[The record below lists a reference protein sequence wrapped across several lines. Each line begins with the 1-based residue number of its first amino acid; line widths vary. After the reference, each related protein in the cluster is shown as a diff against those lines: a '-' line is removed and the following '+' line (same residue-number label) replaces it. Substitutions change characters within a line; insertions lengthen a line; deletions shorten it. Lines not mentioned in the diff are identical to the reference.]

1 MNRLIRRVKPLSSIL
16 STRSPSHSPLLPKP
30 PPPLP
35 HFRPRLS
42 YSGPKSASFPLPG
55 VPVGRRRTD
64 PWPSSMDPHAP
75 EPDPAAADYYVHIE
89 DPNPNV
95 ESLSE
100 SFVGVDDARSEDDAV
115 PRGGESEGLE
125 SLDRGRTLP
134 EELSRNVMFLS
145 CESSAKGGTCDVYV
159 VGTCHVSQ
167 KSCREVQ
174 AIISYLKPEVVFLEL
189 CSQRVGVLTPRNLKV
204 PTVGEMIEM
213 WKKKQNLFGILY
225 SRFLANVASKL
236 KVLPGAEFRVA
247 YEEAMKYGG
256 RVILGDRPVQITI
269 RRTWYKM
276 PLWHKTKLLYSFLFH
291 GVFLPSPEDLNK
303 MLKKM
308 DDAGLMILAIQEL
321 SKEFPT
327 LMETL
332 LHERDQ
338 YMSCKLLKIASK
350 HSSVV
355 AVVGKAHMNGIKK
368 HWKQPV
374 NMIDLLVIP

>member
-256 RVILGDRPVQITI
+256 RVILGDRPVQ
-269 RRTWYKM
+269 
-276 PLWHKTKLLYSFLFH
+276 
-291 GVFLPSPEDLNK
+291 
-303 MLKKM
+303 LKKM